1 MKRAPELRALSED
14 HHHGLVLARKAKLA
28 GADEGS
34 AVDAAW
40 AEVEARFEEALEPHF
55 RIEETL
61 LAPPLAAA
69 GERALVER
77 LLAEHAVLRACVAP
91 GAPRTALALV
101 RFGDLLEAHIRFEE
115 RELFETAQT
124 RLDAATLRAIAE
136 AG

>member
-28 GADEGS
+28 GGNEGS

-40 AEVEARFEEALEPHF
+40 AEVEARFEDALEPHF

-77 LLAEHAVLRACVAP
+77 LLAEHAALRAYVAP

-101 RFGDLLEAHIRFEE
+101 RFGEFLEAHIRFEE
-115 RELFETAQT
+115 RELFEAAQR
-124 RLDAATLRAIAE
+124 RLDAAALRAIAE